1 MDLQN
6 LIRDIPNF
14 PKPGIIFKDI
24 TTLLADGAGFSQS
37 VDELAKKFADCGAT
51 KIIGAEARG
60 FIFGAA
66 LAYKLG
72 IGFVPVRKPDKLP
85 YKTRSVTY
93 ELEYGTDTLCMHE
106 DAVDQGEKVLVVD
119 DLLATGGT
127 VGGMLQLL
135 ESAGAEIVG
144 IGFLIELDFLNGRE
158 KLGKYRVES
167 LIHYAGE

>member
-1 MDLQN
+1 MNLQD
-6 LIRDIPNF
+6 LIRDIPDF
-14 PKPGIIFKDI
+14 PKPGIVFKDI
-24 TTLLADGAGFSQS
+24 TTLLADGAGFAQS
-37 VDELAKKFADCGAT
+37 VNELAEKFADCGAT
-51 KIIGAEARG
+51 KVIGAEARG

-66 LAYKLG
+66 IAYKLG

-106 DAVDQGEKVLVVD
+106 DAVARGEKVLVVD

-135 ESAGAEIVG
+135 EGAGAQIAG